1 MERTPRPGPA
11 AQTTMFRHP
20 ALAAHLDLTWP
31 GHVAGWL
38 HGMLPVPYDVIA
50 SVALSLVVTLLFTW
64 ILDRLLRR
72 YYWRGHFRRRHGHD
86 APALMRDLVSVLI
99 LAIAVSIWLY
109 VALGVS
115 AAGLLAASGATA
127 VVIGLALQTMILD
140 FFSGLSINLDGSYEI
155 GEWLTIH
162 SAELGGEVYGQVE
175 GITWRSTLL
184 RLVDGR
190 CILIPNR
197 LATSNP
203 VTNHSRPLT
212 PKRYE
217 VEIELDLRLP
227 SDRAIYLLGSE
238 AKKAVR
244 QGGLSAHPPPTVL
257 LSRIASDGIY
267 YTVRFHADPHRIEP
281 DEAKSVML
289 TALQGVIERLDLP
302 LPVQQVE
309 LTQPPQVSADLNV
322 LRVLQRISF
331 FSHVLSEAQL
341 AGLARAGRTRELP
354 VGGRLVQQ
362 GESAMSMFVILEGAA
377 EVSVIA
383 KMGEPARSI
392 AVLAGGDIVGE
403 MSLLT
408 GVPRSATVVAITPL
422 TVLEIPR
429 SEFETLLADA
439 PELLEGFGRVLA
451 QRRAVLQGLADPVV
465 ELRNAERDL
474 IARMRDFFARA
485 FAGAERH

>member
-1 MERTPRPGPA
+1 
-11 AQTTMFRHP
+11 MFRQP
-20 ALAAHLDLTWP
+20 ALAAHLNLTWP
-31 GHVAGWL
+31 EHVAGWV
-38 HGMLPVPYDVIA
+38 HGVLPPPYNIIA
-50 SVALSLVVTLLFTW
+50 IAVLSLLVTLLFAW
-64 ILDRLLRR
+64 VLDWLLRR
-72 YYWRGHFRRRHGHD
+72 YYWRGHFRRRRGHE

-99 LAIAVSIWLY
+99 LTIAVSIWLY

-140 FFSGLSINLDGSYEI
+140 FFSGLSISLDGSYEI

-184 RLVDGR
+184 RLYDGR

-227 SDRAIYLLGSE
+227 SDRAIHLLSSE
-238 AKKAVR
+238 AKKIVR
-244 QGGLSAHPPPTVL
+244 NRLSAHPAPTVL
-257 LSRIASDGIY
+257 LNRIASDGIY
-267 YTVRFHADPHRIEP
+267 YLVRFYADPHQIEP
-281 DEAKSVML
+281 NEAKSIML

-309 LTQPPQVSADLNV
+309 LTQPPQISAELNV
-322 LRVLQRISF
+322 LRVLQRIPF
-331 FSHVLSEAQL
+331 FSNVLSDAQL
-341 AGLARAGRTRELP
+341 ARLARAGESRDLP

-377 EVSVIA
+377 EVTVVA
-383 KMGEPARSI
+383 KMGEPARSV

-429 SEFETLLADA
+429 SEFETLIADA

-451 QRRAVLQGLADPVV
+451 QRRAVLQGLADPVI
-465 ELRNAERDL
+465 ELKNAERDL
-474 IARMRDFFARA
+474 IARMRDFFTRA